1 MTFHFYQLW
10 ESSLGTRSPF
20 SCVLGQSCVFPVHM
34 SRDPNVGQK
43 DVSDT
48 KFELLSGQDDRE
60 RLLVSQL
67 NTTVLE

>member
-1 MTFHFYQLW
+1 
-10 ESSLGTRSPF
+10 
-20 SCVLGQSCVFPVHM
+20 M

>member
-1 MTFHFYQLW
+1 
-10 ESSLGTRSPF
+10 
-20 SCVLGQSCVFPVHM
+20 M

-60 RLLVSQL
+60 MLLVSEL
-67 NTTVLE
+67 NMTVLDEALNHSSQEVNGGHSM